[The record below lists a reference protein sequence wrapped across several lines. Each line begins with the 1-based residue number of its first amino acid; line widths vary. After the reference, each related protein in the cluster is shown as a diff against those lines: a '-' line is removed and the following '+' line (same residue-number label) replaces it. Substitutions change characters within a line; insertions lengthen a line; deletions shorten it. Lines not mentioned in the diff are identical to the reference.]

1 MENLGIGLQL
11 MIVGMST
18 VFLILLIV
26 INGGKLLIKL
36 VNMIAPEEV
45 AAAKKQVQ
53 VANPSQVD
61 ASTMA
66 ILQEVV
72 KQITGGKGRV
82 ESAKKI

>member
-45 AAAKKQVQ
+45 VAAKKQVQ
-53 VANPSQVD
+53 AANPTQVD